1 MPVLLLSVFALTVG
15 IAVGAIVWRYPR
27 MASASTTPA
36 IDAARKVGEAVG
48 RRRRLRAAVRA
59 RLDPAV
65 ATGLALTL
73 ALVFAIGGG
82 VLLGV
87 LAYLV
92 RTNSGLTGIDR
103 SVAKWGYQHASPI
116 STHVLDAVTQ
126 LGNIYTVIAL
136 CVVLAVAETIRER
149 TVWVVVFLVAVLGG
163 EEVLTTAVKD
173 LVDRLRPT
181 FNPAAATLGPS
192 FPSGHSATAAAF
204 YAAAAL
210 LLGRWRGRPMR
221 ALLAGLAA
229 GIAVAV
235 AASRVLLD
243 VHWLSDVIAGLALGW
258 AWFAVCGIA
267 FGGRILRFGAGAE
280 VAARYSRPLDAPKTT
295 MSRPARAARNES
307 LFRAANEEVEAA
319 ARGGTAMF
327 AEFTCECSRVDCA
340 QPVSLTL
347 TEYEEVRKVAT
358 HFVVRPDHVD
368 ERVEVVVDSGGGRY
382 LVVEKIGDADR
393 TAAALD
399 PR

>member
-1 MPVLLLSVFALTVG
+1 M
-15 IAVGAIVWRYPR
+15 
-27 MASASTTPA
+27 
-36 IDAARKVGEAVG
+36 
-48 RRRRLRAAVRA
+48 RA
-59 RLDPAV
+59 RLDPAA

-116 STHVLDAVTQ
+116 STHVLGAVTQ

-149 TVWVVVFLVAVLGG
+149 TVWVVVFLLAVLGG
-163 EEVLTTAVKD
+163 EELLTTAVKD

-210 LLGRWRGRPMR
+210 LLGRWRGRPLR
-221 ALLAGLAA
+221 AVLAGLAV

-267 FGGRILRFGAGAE
+267 FGGRILRFGAGAQ
-280 VAARYSRPLDAPKTT
+280 VAARSSQPLDAPKTSGRRLAD
-295 MSRPARAARNES
+295 SRE
-307 LFRAANEEVEAA
+307 
-319 ARGGTAMF
+319 
-327 AEFTCECSRVDCA
+327 
-340 QPVSLTL
+340 PVI
-347 TEYEEVRKVAT
+347 R
-358 HFVVRPDHVD
+358 R
-368 ERVEVVVDSGGGRY
+368 
-382 LVVEKIGDADR
+382 
-393 TAAALD
+393 
-399 PR
+399 